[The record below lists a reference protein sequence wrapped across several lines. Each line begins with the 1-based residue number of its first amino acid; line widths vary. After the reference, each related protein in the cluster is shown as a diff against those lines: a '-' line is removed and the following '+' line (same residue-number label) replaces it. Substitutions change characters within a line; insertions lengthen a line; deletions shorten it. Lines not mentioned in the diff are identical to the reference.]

1 MLILIFVYPIIFF
14 YSLWWFLSSFSTGIC
29 AQFFGCLFIACFV
42 LILTQSSIF
51 SLLAIAVDRYVAIK
65 NPLRSEKIFYFL
77 IV

>member
-1 MLILIFVYPIIFF
+1 MFLTYKICFEKTFHVNANLYSSYSF
-14 YSLWWFLSSFSTGIC
+14 YIACGDFSVGIC

-65 NPLRSEKIFYFL
+65 NPLR
-77 IV
+77 